1 MRHKQY
7 SVERFELKI
16 RISVTTITDENG
28 LISREE
34 NYRFWHHEKLPE
46 VSRRLVDNPHRC
58 DKVTCVIS
66 ALWCE
71 RWLISVLM
79 WTWHELISVTRWSDD
94 ERCPVL
100 SEMSVDEVALV
111 AMGDEERARVCV
123 CVCVL
128 CMCSVTAVDIY
139 ETEACTWPSW
149 SHDST
154 HTESMFLPFLYLRS
168 SLCEGPQLQQGV
180 FRSDTV

>member
-34 NYRFWHHEKLPE
+34 NYEKLPE

-66 ALWCE
+66 AL
-71 RWLISVLM
+71 
-79 WTWHELISVTRWSDD
+79 
-94 ERCPVL
+94 
-100 SEMSVDEVALV
+100 
-111 AMGDEERARVCV
+111 
-123 CVCVL
+123 
-128 CMCSVTAVDIY
+128 
-139 ETEACTWPSW
+139 
-149 SHDST
+149 
-154 HTESMFLPFLYLRS
+154 
-168 SLCEGPQLQQGV
+168 
-180 FRSDTV
+180 